1 MSRFQD
7 KVAIVTG
14 AGQGIGAETAK
25 LLAKDGAKVAVFDLN
40 EEVSQETVRAIEAN
54 GGEAIAIGCNVSD
67 AEQVN
72 AAVEKVVSH
81 FGRIDILVNNAG
93 VTRDNLLFKMSVED
107 WDMVMNVH
115 LRGSFLCAKAVQKY
129 MVQERYG
136 KIINISSTSAMGN
149 RGQANYSTAKAG
161 IQGFTKSLAM
171 ELGQFNINVNSVAPG
186 YIVTDMTKATA
197 ERVGLDF
204 EQQQKLVGENNPL
217 RRVGKP
223 QDIAN
228 VIAFLA
234 SEDSS
239 YVNGQ
244 IIYVN
249 GGAR

>member
-1 MSRFQD
+1 MSCLQD

-14 AGQGIGAETAK
+14 AGRGIGAETAK
-25 LLAKDGAKVAVFDLN
+25 RLAQDGAKVAVFDLH
-40 EEVSQETVRAIEAN
+40 EEVCYETVQAIQSI

-67 AEQVN
+67 IEQVD
-72 AAVEKVVSH
+72 AAVEKVANE
-81 FGRIDILVNNAG
+81 FGKIDILVNNAG

-115 LRGSFLCAKAVQKY
+115 LKGSFLCAKAVQKF
-129 MVQERYG
+129 MVKERYG
-136 KIINISSTSAMGN
+136 KIINISSTSALGN

-161 IQGFTKSLAM
+161 LQGFTRSLAL
-171 ELGQFNINVNSVAPG
+171 ELGPFNINVNSVAPG
-186 YIVTDMTKATA
+186 YVVTEMTKATSD
-197 ERVGLDF
+197 RVGLDF
-204 EQQQKLVGENNPL
+204 EEQQKLVAERNPL
-217 RRVGKP
+217 RRVGNP

-234 SEDSS
+234 SEDAS